1 MSRILVTGALGHI
14 GSAFI
19 HSLRQG
25 EFEEVHLMDNLLT
38 QRYSSIFHLP
48 PGIAFYFHE
57 ADILTCDLGKYLS
70 GIDAVIHLAA
80 ITDAAGSFDK
90 KDQIEEVNY
99 KGVER
104 IARACALR
112 GCRFFFPSTTSVY
125 GSQASL
131 VDENCPEAELQP
143 QSPYAESKI
152 KAEKLLA
159 SLRGDGLKSITC
171 RLGTIFGVSI
181 GMRFHT
187 AVNKFC
193 WQAVMGQPLTV
204 WETAYEQKRPYL
216 ELGDAV
222 RVIKFI
228 LEQDLFDG
236 GTYNIVTQNCT
247 VKDIVEAIRQEV
259 PLLKVEFVKNKI
271 MNQLS
276 YEVANKKFCSCGFS
290 FSGKIDQGIKQTIQ
304 QFDGIVNACHPER
317 SEGSQ

>member
-1 MSRILVTGALGHI
+1 MKILVTGALGHI

-19 HSLRQG
+19 HSIKPG

-38 QRYSSIFHLP
+38 QRYSSLFHLP
-48 PGIAFYFHE
+48 VGINFFFHE
-57 ADILTCDLGKYLS
+57 ADILTCDLDKHLS

-80 ITDAAGSFDK
+80 ITDAAGSINK
-90 KDQIEEVNY
+90 KDEVEEVNF

-104 IARACALR
+104 MARACAAQ

-125 GSQASL
+125 GSQSSL

-152 KAEKLLA
+152 KAEKLLT
-159 SLRGDGLKSITC
+159 SLQPEGLRSITC
-171 RLGTIFGVSI
+171 RLGTIFGVSV

-193 WQAVMGQPLTV
+193 WQAVMAQPVTV

-216 ELGDAV
+216 ELQDCIRA
-222 RVIKFI
+222 IKFI
-228 LEQDLFDG
+228 LQKDLFDG
-236 GTYNIVTQNCT
+236 QVYNVVTQNLT
-247 VKDIVEAIRQEV
+247 VKDIVDTIRREI
-259 PLLKVEFVKNKI
+259 PSLKVEFVKNKI

-276 YEVANKKFCSCGFS
+276 YEVASDKFRARGFS
-290 FSGKIDQGIKQTIQ
+290 SSGSIDQGIGETIR
-304 QFDGIVNACHPER
+304 QFTAIVNAKGK
-317 SEGSQ
+317 EGQS